1 MKMLISANDKSS
13 SAAAAGGYNPG
24 GLRALGIIKTVLRA
38 LLKAA
43 VVIVCVVVVVF
54 FIIRLVPGDP
64 VKMILGEHSTPE
76 AALKLRHQLGLDL
89 PVWQQFVRFLHNLF
103 VNGDTGNSIVY
114 GVSTKSLIAQRV
126 PVSLMLILMAIV
138 ISIIVS
144 MLLAVAA
151 ATHKDGVQDH
161 LIRVLPTITLGMP
174 VFWVGLLLILLFG
187 VQLHLFPVGG
197 VSAGAGGMLYSL
209 ILPAITVALSQI
221 PSLVRSLRAQ
231 ILDVLES
238 DFVVTLKAAGIP
250 KNVIL
255 FKHVL
260 RNSSIPTLMLL
271 GVNVSYLIG
280 GTLVVE
286 QVFDIR
292 GVGSLLF
299 SSISS
304 RDFPVI
310 QGIALYCAVAVV
322 IISFIT
328 EIAAYCLDPRLKGEK

>member
-1 MKMLISANDKSS
+1 MPVSANDNGSETT
-13 SAAAAGGYNPG
+13 AAGAKSPD
-24 GLRALGIIKTVLRA
+24 GLRALSMIKMIWQA

-43 VVIVCVVVVVF
+43 AVIICVVVVVF

-89 PVWQQFVRFLHNLF
+89 TVWQQFLRFLHNLF

-114 GVSTKSLIAQRV
+114 GISTRALIAQRV
-126 PVSLMLILMAIV
+126 PVSLMLILMAI
-138 ISIIVS
+138 IIAIIVS
-144 MLLAVAA
+144 MVLAVTA
-151 ATHKDGVQDH
+151 ATHRDGVQDH
-161 LIRVLPTITLGMP
+161 LIRILPTITLGMP
-174 VFWVGLLLILLFG
+174 IFWVGLLLILLFG
-187 VQLHLFPVGG
+187 VWLRVFPVGG
-197 VSAGAGGMLYSL
+197 VSGGVGGTLYSL
-209 ILPAITVALSQI
+209 TLPAITVALSQI

-238 DFVVTLKAAGIP
+238 DFVVTLRAAGIP

-322 IISFIT
+322 IISFVI
-328 EIAAYCLDPRLKGEK
+328 EIISYCLDPRLKGEK